1 MEAAVDKVLQVLDRD
16 PHRQVHR
23 DQRVAVDILVRGAG
37 VDAVTPYE
45 PRTGLGTGIRLVDE
59 ILERLGQRVTE
70 RMPEASDVELC
81 EVQDSFR

>member
-1 MEAAVDKVLQVLDRD
+1 
-16 PHRQVHR
+16 
-23 DQRVAVDILVRGAG
+23 
-37 VDAVTPYE
+37 VTPYE

-70 RMPEASDVELC
+70 RMPEARDVELC